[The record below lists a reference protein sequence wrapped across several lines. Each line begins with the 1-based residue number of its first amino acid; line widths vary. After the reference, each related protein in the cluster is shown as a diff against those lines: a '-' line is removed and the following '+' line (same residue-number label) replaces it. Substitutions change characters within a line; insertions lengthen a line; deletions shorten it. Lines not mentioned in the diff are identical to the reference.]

1 MSTLHRAPWC
11 LLVAVTVAAT
21 ATIAM
26 ASSLSV
32 TSANLTVFRTCVVT
46 GYPTTS
52 TAVIDSAVKQDSATS
67 NFGTATS
74 VDVQS
79 QSTNKN
85 HRSYVNFDL
94 SKCSPAI
101 PSTASV
107 KVASLRLLVATVPTA
122 CRTHD
127 VFRVT
132 ANWTESGIT
141 WNTQPAAS
149 GTRTSFANVG
159 AAPCANST
167 NNLYVSWDVT
177 ADAQAFVAGTATNFG
192 WMIRDDVEN
201 ASTTARTGTYY
212 TQELGF
218 LGSSPQLVVTYL

>member
-1 MSTLHRAPWC
+1 MSRPRRLPWW
-11 LLVAVTVAAT
+11 LLIAVTVAGT

-26 ASSLSV
+26 ASSLSL

-46 GYPTTS
+46 GYPNTS
-52 TAVIDSAVKQDSATS
+52 TAAIDTVVKQDSATS

-74 VDVQS
+74 MDVQS

-85 HRSYVNFDL
+85 HRNYVKFDL
-94 SKCSPAI
+94 SNCSPSI

-107 KVASLRLLVATVPTA
+107 KVATLRLLVATVPTA

-132 ANWTESGIT
+132 ANWTETGIT
-141 WNTQPAAS
+141 WNTQPTVS
-149 GTRTSFANVG
+149 GARTSFANVG
-159 AAPCANST
+159 AAPCTNST
-167 NNLYVSWDVT
+167 NNVYVSWDVT
-177 ADAQAFVAGTATNFG
+177 ADVQAFVAGTATNFG

-212 TQELGF
+212 STELGF
-218 LGSSPQLVVTYL
+218 LGSSPQLVVTYQ